1 MHITTRT
8 HYIYYL
14 LTLFLSVY
22 SACAFAIPP
31 IAGNVSV
38 NTPQGVPLDID
49 LSNAIT
55 GGEGV
60 LSISIP
66 EPPDETQGVVS
77 ITEALG
83 LLFTPSVNF
92 KGIVRF
98 AYQVNDTA
106 NPDSPASATITVTV
120 AEADNEILPV
130 VARQDTPGAA
140 LGGALDASCPGL
152 QDVDTSLLNDAER
165 ELLARCNDLLAAS
178 AQGLT
183 AEVLAA
189 LRQLAPEDVAAQI
202 RAGRSLS
209 ERQMSNIGGRLSAL
223 RRGSAGVSLAGLS
236 LRTQQGASIPGELFN
251 GVFDTGG
258 SAGESMTSPWGVFVS
273 GVFGRVKRE
282 QTSQEDGFTLQTLG
296 MTLGADYRLNEK
308 LIAGGAMGFARSD
321 VDISNNAGDMAVD
334 GINFAGYATYY
345 ISQKTYIDGI
355 VSYNRHRYDSTRNIR
370 FVLNNNAVDAQAKS
384 KPDGRLLALSMGAGH
399 EFYVKQ
405 GWLASAEGRLDY
417 ASSTIGAY
425 DETGAGGL
433 NLSLEEQQSDSLVSS
448 LGLQTSYAHS
458 TRWGVLVPQLNM
470 GWQHQFKGDAIRI
483 KGQFINDRFGTTFQF
498 KTDNPDR
505 DYFGLGLGLSA
516 VLPNGNMVFIQVA
529 TTLGRDKYE
538 DYYLSA
544 GARFEL

>member
-8 HYIYYL
+8 YYIYYFL
-14 LTLFLSVY
+14 ALFFGVY
-22 SACAFAIPP
+22 STCAFAIPP
-31 IAGNVSV
+31 IARNISV

-55 GGEGV
+55 DGDGV
-60 LSISIP
+60 LSVSIP

-77 ITEALG
+77 ITGALG
-83 LLFTPSVNF
+83 ILFTPSVNF

-106 NPDSPASATITVTV
+106 NPESPASATITVTV
-120 AEADNEILPV
+120 AEADNEISAV
-130 VARQDTPGAA
+130 VARKETPGAA
-140 LGGALDASCPGL
+140 LSDVLDVSCPGL
-152 QDVDTSLLNDAER
+152 QDIDVNLLNDAER

-183 AEVLAA
+183 AEVIAA
-189 LRQLAPEDVAAQI
+189 LRQIAPEDVAAQI

-236 LRTQQGASIPGELFN
+236 LRTQQGASVPGELFN

-258 SAGESMTSPWGVFVS
+258 SAGESLASPWGVFVS
-273 GVFGRVKRE
+273 GVFGRVKRD
-282 QTSQEDGFTLQTLG
+282 QTLQEDGFTLQTQG
-296 MTLGADYRLNEK
+296 MTIGADYRFNET
-308 LIAGGAMGFARSD
+308 LVAGGAMGFASSD
-321 VDISNNAGDMAVD
+321 VDITNNAGNMDVN

-345 ISQKTYIDGI
+345 ISQKTYFDGI
-355 VSYNRHRYDSTRNIR
+355 LSYNRHRYDSTRNIR
-370 FVLNNNAVDAQAKS
+370 FVLNNNPVDAQAKS
-384 KPDGRLLALSMGAGH
+384 KPDGRLLALSIGAGH
-399 EFYVKQ
+399 EFYVKR
-405 GWLASAEGRLDY
+405 GWVTSAKGRLDY
-417 ASSTIGAY
+417 ASSIIGAY

-433 NLSLEEQQSDSLVSS
+433 NLSIEEQQSDSLVSS
-448 LGLQTSYAHS
+448 LGLQMSYAHS
-458 TRWGVLVPQLNM
+458 THWGVLVPQLNM

-483 KGQFINDRFGTTFQF
+483 KGQFINDQFGTTFQF

-505 DYFGLGLGLSA
+505 DYFGLGFGLSA
-516 VLPNGNMVFIQVA
+516 VLPNGNMVFIQAA
-529 TTLGRDKYE
+529 TTLGRDRYE